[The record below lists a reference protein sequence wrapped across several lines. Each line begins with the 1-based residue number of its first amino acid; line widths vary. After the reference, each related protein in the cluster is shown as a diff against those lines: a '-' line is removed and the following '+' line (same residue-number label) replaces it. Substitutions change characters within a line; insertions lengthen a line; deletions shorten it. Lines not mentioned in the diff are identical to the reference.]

1 MMISSMLFCYTCTA
15 LHCTY
20 HIHTHTYT
28 QKSWLFVS
36 FVIQLSYC
44 RNKCIRQQFYTQ
56 VNKLLKL
63 YHRTLVGH
71 TKQTRLQ
78 CCSTLT
84 FCRKITL
91 RGNSWCFTC
100 IYFFTSMKTCI
111 FAIAKCLVRY
121 SFLLR
126 WKLWICHLTS
136 KDGKHATVY
145 KIVITSLCFYKNK
158 ILAIQN
164 TC

>member
-36 FVIQLSYC
+36 FVTQLSYC
-44 RNKCIRQQFYTQ
+44 RNKCIRQQFYT
-56 VNKLLKL
+56 
-63 YHRTLVGH
+63 G
-71 TKQTRLQ
+71 KQTPQAVSQNCSGPYQLSRPSLQ
-78 CCSTLT
+78 CCPTIT

-91 RGNSWCFTC
+91 RGNCWCFTC

-111 FAIAKCLVRY
+111 FAYIKPSVRFVILFSWEEHY
-121 SFLLR
+121 ES
-126 WKLWICHLTS
+126 
-136 KDGKHATVY
+136 ATW
-145 KIVITSLCFYKNK
+145 L
-158 ILAIQN
+158 
-164 TC
+164 

>member
-1 MMISSMLFCYTCTA
+1 MYCTPLHISHS
-15 LHCTY
+15 
-20 HIHTHTYT
+20 HTHTYT
-28 QKSWLFVS
+28 EKSWLFVS
-36 FVIQLSYC
+36 FVTQLSYC

-78 CCSTLT
+78 CCSTIT

-111 FAIAKCLVRY
+111 FAYKPSVRFVILFSWDENYESATWLAKMENMQLY
-121 SFLLR
+121 YI
-126 WKLWICHLTS
+126 KL
-136 KDGKHATVY
+136 
-145 KIVITSLCFYKNK
+145 
-158 ILAIQN
+158 
-164 TC
+164 